1 MSKKK
6 IKKKKIKDVKFE
18 RPVPKNERGLLAN
31 IDKNIVEQYLALEQ
45 DISDYQYQL
54 YLADKKTKKKY
65 KKYQKKGK
73 LFYISDSPS
82 VKKKMEIIKSMEEN
96 NFLEVCIK
104 AFNDMRPILKLL
116 GRTVALLLTA
126 LLSIDAIKR
135 SIKPETMSMIDTI
148 FNLSM
153 AL

>member
-1 MSKKK
+1 MTKNK
-6 IKKKKIKDVKFE
+6 I
-18 RPVPKNERGLLAN
+18 
-31 IDKNIVEQYLALEQ
+31 NIVNEKNFDKHFSYLDENMKSRSNNM
-45 DISDYQYQL
+45 IH
-54 YLADKKTKKKY
+54 KITCIIEKY

-96 NFLEVCIK
+96 NFLETCIK

-135 SIKPETMSMIDTI
+135 NIKPETMSMIDTI